1 MTWLDKSP
9 FSKSDNWKQNFLGQY
24 NTFYIKNELQPLT
37 LFTKKLKETVWG
49 EGVNQNHKILLV
61 RILSLLEVGDG
72 V

>member
-9 FSKSDNWKQNFLGQY
+9 FSKSDNWKQNVLGQY

-49 EGVNQNHKILLV
+49 GGCQPK
-61 RILSLLEVGDG
+61 S
-72 V
+72 